1 MRCALTFFLCFITLE
16 LEPKPVKSSTATYT
30 WAQYFGITFIIA
42 LAFGLLIPVLF
53 LVGIIVVCRRRHAYR
68 HHHCMTNG
76 SGGSMSVGGTGS
88 GSYGNSKLFSANLWH
103 YIGGKEVADD
113 PFAEHTASIHR
124 PPFSAHKFS
133 EGTLGMRGDGTLDLP
148 DVVIP
153 SGTCLYCY
161 NSKYDSN
168 HLSYCGRSVPRIT
181 VRRAIS
187 EVSASYRCHMSLGLA
202 IMLLRSFNF
211 SDELQLIARYG

>member
-1 MRCALTFFLCFITLE
+1 MQWNRSRLQDIRLPANCRCKWASVPILNPIHSPALFFHSTTLE

-30 WAQYFGITFIIA
+30 WAQYFGITFIVA

-76 SGGSMSVGGTGS
+76 SGGSMSVGGAGS

-133 EGTLGMRGDGTLDLP
+133 DGTLGMRGDGTLDLP

-153 SGTCLYCY
+153 SGACHCCLH
-161 NSKYDSN
+161 NSLN
-168 HLSYCGRSVPRIT
+168 TTQIICCT
-181 VRRAIS
+181 VV
-187 EVSASYRCHMSLGLA
+187 EVSLRLLWGVLA
-202 IMLLRSFNF
+202 
-211 SDELQLIARYG
+211 

>member
-1 MRCALTFFLCFITLE
+1 M
-16 LEPKPVKSSTATYT
+16 STVTTYT
-30 WAQYFGITFIIA
+30 WAQYFVIIFIVA

-76 SGGSMSVGGTGS
+76 SGGGMMVGPGGT

-103 YIGGKEVADD
+103 YIGGKEAADD

-133 EGTLGMRGDGTLDLP
+133 DGTLGMRGDGTLDLP

-153 SGTCLYCY
+153 SGTCDAVY
-161 NSKYDSN
+161 NCLFED
-168 HLSYCGRSVPRIT
+168 LSYDIVIW
-181 VRRAIS
+181 
-187 EVSASYRCHMSLGLA
+187 L
-202 IMLLRSFNF
+202 F
-211 SDELQLIARYG
+211 